1 MPIRNDGAGQRD
13 ERLAL
18 FVEKATYR
26 RRRLMDIARL
36 APIMGALLFAVP
48 LLWPADTS
56 EPGEAVRTSA
66 AMIYVFCVWTVLVG
80 FGAAFSLAV
89 RLWAVH
95 WTHRSDA
102 EALVGPVG
110 QTSPL
115 MGAEQRPKQ
124 TPEQTTSGG
133 PLE

>member
-36 APIMGALLFAVP
+36 APILGALLFAVP
-48 LLWPADTS
+48 LMWPNGTFDTS
-56 EPGEAVRTSA
+56 EPVRTSS
-66 AMIYVFCVWTVLVG
+66 AMIYVFSVWAALIG
-80 FGAAFSLAV
+80 FAAAFSVAV

-95 WTHRSDA
+95 WTHRMDS

-110 QTSPL
+110 QTSSL
-115 MGAEQRPKQ
+115 MNADKTGDIP
-124 TPEQTTSGG
+124 PEEA
-133 PLE
+133 PAHDAP